1 MQRLTESQRKYLWEA
16 TTRYRESLNGSPAAA
31 YLESRGLFENRVRA
45 FGLGYVE
52 DPLPGHEYYRGC
64 LAIPYMRW
72 SPWRNWTV
80 ASIRFR
86 RLDGGTPKYMT
97 VAGDKPRLYNT
108 AALAR
113 YSKDMAI
120 TEGEIDAITAELCGI
135 PSVGAPGSQMWK
147 PHFRELFLGYRTVN
161 ILADGD
167 DAGMEFAKS
176 VAKTLPNAR
185 IIPMPDGEDVNS
197 LVMTQGKDALLERI

>member
-1 MQRLTESQRKYLWEA
+1 M
-16 TTRYRESLNGSPAAA
+16 
-31 YLESRGLFENRVRA
+31 
-45 FGLGYVE
+45 
-52 DPLPGHEYYRGC
+52 YRGC
-64 LAIPYMRW
+64 LAIPYLRF
-72 SPWRNWTV
+72 SSWRNWSV

-108 AALAR
+108 YALTK
-113 YSKDMAI
+113 YSRDMAI
-120 TEGEIDAITAELCGI
+120 TEGEIDAITAELANV
-135 PSVGAPGSQMWK
+135 PTVGVPGSQMWK
-147 PHFRELFLGYRTVN
+147 PYFRELFLGYRNVN

-167 DAGMEFAKS
+167 DAGMEFAHQ

-197 LVMTQGKDALLERI
+197 LVVKQGKHALLERI

>member
-1 MQRLTESQRKYLWEA
+1 M
-16 TTRYRESLNGSPAAA
+16 
-31 YLESRGLFENRVRA
+31 ESRALLEHHVRPY
-45 FGLGYVE
+45 GLGFVE
-52 DPLPGHEYYRGC
+52 DPLPGHEMYRGC
-64 LAIPYMRW
+64 LSIPYMRH
-72 SPWRNWTV
+72 SPWRGWSV

-86 RLDGGTPKYMT
+86 RLDDGQPKYMT

-108 AALAR
+108 PALTR
-113 YSKDMAI
+113 YSRDMAI

-135 PSVGAPGSQMWK
+135 PTVGVPGAQMWK
-147 PHFRELFLGYRTVN
+147 PYFRELFLGYRNVN

-167 DAGMEFAKS
+167 DAGMEFARQ

-197 LVMTQGKDALLERI
+197 LVITQGKQALLERI